1 MKTPIELL
9 HEYADYLDNGGS
21 REDSDGE
28 SVMSDGELH
37 DLVIEA
43 TKQEPDAEGLPTDTQ
58 ILMAINNA
66 LYFHFNEETN
76 PIVADRLDIYS
87 SKVHSNLSY

>member
-9 HEYADYLDNGGS
+9 YEYADYLDNGGS

-28 SVMSDGELH
+28 SVMSDGELL

-43 TKQEPDAEGLPTDTQ
+43 TEQKPTADGLPTDRQ

-66 LYFHFNEETN
+66 LYHHFNEE
-76 PIVADRLDIYS
+76 
-87 SKVHSNLSY
+87 SNL

>member
-9 HEYADYLDNGGS
+9 YEYADYLDNGGS

-43 TKQEPDAEGLPTDTQ
+43 TEQNPTADGLPTDRQ

-66 LYFHFNEETN
+66 LYFHFNE
-76 PIVADRLDIYS
+76 
-87 SKVHSNLSY
+87 KSNL

>member
-9 HEYADYLDNGGS
+9 YEYADYLDNGGS

-28 SVMSDGELH
+28 SVMSDGELL

-43 TKQEPDAEGLPTDTQ
+43 TKQEPLDEGLPTDRD
-58 ILMAINNA
+58 ILMSINNA
-66 LYFHFNEETN
+66 LYHHFNEE
-76 PIVADRLDIYS
+76 
-87 SKVHSNLSY
+87 SNL

>member
-1 MKTPIELL
+1 MKTPIQTLN
-9 HEYADYLDNGGS
+9 EYADFLEDGGAIEH
-21 REDSDGE
+21 RENNQDGE
-28 SVMSDGELH
+28 PIMSDGELH

-66 LYFHFNEETN
+66 LYHHFNEE
-76 PIVADRLDIYS
+76 
-87 SKVHSNLSY
+87 SNL

>member
-1 MKTPIELL
+1 MKTPIQTLN
-9 HEYADYLDNGGS
+9 EYADYLDNGGI
-21 REDSDGE
+21 RMHSDGDPT
-28 SVMSDGELH
+28 MSDGELH

-66 LYFHFNEETN
+66 LYHHFNEE
-76 PIVADRLDIYS
+76 
-87 SKVHSNLSY
+87 SNL